1 MEESFSTRPV
11 VGRWI
16 ALDFRPT
23 RPLTL
28 LGPSVAALCGAI
40 ASGGLGL
47 RGQAVLLF
55 ILSLL
60 LCDALLGAWRALW
73 FGSELRAALN
83 RASLTTQA
91 WRSYDDEPRSR
102 WARLRFQVSRR
113 IEFLRRVIWPLI
125 DSEIIGMFFAGVLG
139 LSIAAVLGQVA
150 FVLTFIAMIFALVE
164 GAVGTTRGAPWRA
177 IVEVVIPWLI
187 AQSAFGYFSLLSLAF
202 ALIFTLIY
210 RALLGIAI
218 GQGQWIVWNNLLH
231 VSIIVIL
238 LASGASVGAG
248 IVALGW
254 IAQLLWQ
261 SRFRLDRDGKGY
273 ARHVQSYLL
282 VAMLVSSLS
291 LWL

>member
-150 FVLTFIAMIFALVE
+150 LVE